1 MISLCILSVA
11 LLLDTVQI
19 PNDKTDFRWKTQEQR
34 GNIQFYSE
42 ISLDTKVVWKQLED
56 VSRELDQRLGLQS
69 SGKPIQLML
78 FKNHASYVNYLTPQI
93 PQAGRRKAIYYRN
106 GDVSQIYA
114 YHSHSVLTDLRH
126 EMTHAILHQ
135 HLPFVP
141 LWLDE
146 GLAEYFEEDEKA
158 RVSSQRIAAVQWKAR
173 VGSPPSLVSLE
184 SLASAEEMDAAA
196 YRDSWA
202 FVSFLLNES
211 PDSLKVLKS
220 FLNAIH
226 RGEAPGPFSAYAGAR
241 IPDFRTRGNSYF
253 RKITFRIVSASSQEP

>member
-1 MISLCILSVA
+1 MLSLCILSA
-11 LLLDTVQI
+11 TLMLDFMLS
-19 PNDKTDFRWKTQEQR
+19 PNHNQDSRWKTQDQR
-34 GNIQFYSE
+34 GNVEFYSE
-42 ISLDTKVVWKQLED
+42 IHFDTKVLWTQLED
-56 VSRELDQRLGLQS
+56 VSRELENRLGLQT

-78 FKNHASYVNYLTPQI
+78 FKNHASYVNYLSPQI

-114 YHSHSVLTDLRH
+114 YHSRSVLTDLRH

-158 RVSSQRIAAVQWKAR
+158 RTSSQRIATVQWKAR

-184 SLASAEEMDAAA
+184 SLSSAEEMDAAA

-202 FVSFLLNES
+202 IVSFLINES
-211 PDSLKVLKS
+211 PETLLILK
-220 FLNAIH
+220 NYMAAIH
-226 RGEAPGPFSAYAGAR
+226 RGGAPGPFSVWAGAR
-241 IPDFRTRGNSYF
+241 IPDFRTRANTYF
-253 RKITFRIVSASSQEP
+253 RKITFRLQFASSREP

>member
-1 MISLCILSVA
+1 MLSVA
-11 LLLDTVQI
+11 LLLDMMQI
-19 PNDKTDFRWKTQEQR
+19 PNDKTESRWRTRDQR
-34 GNIQFYSE
+34 ENVQFYSE
-42 ISLDTKVVWKQLED
+42 IHFDTDVVWEQLEN

-69 SGKPIQLML
+69 SGKPIQIML
-78 FKNHASYVNYLTPQI
+78 FKNHASYANYLTPQI

-158 RVSSQRIAAVQWKAR
+158 RVSSQRIATVQWKAR

-184 SLASAEEMDAAA
+184 SVSSAEEMDSAA

-202 FVSFLLNES
+202 FASFLLNES
-211 PDSLKVLKS
+211 PESLKVLK
-220 FLNAIH
+220 NYVTAIH
-226 RGEAPGPFSAYAGAR
+226 RGEAPGAFSSYAAAR
-241 IPDFRTRGNSYF
+241 IPDFRTRANSYF
-253 RKITFRIVSASSQEP
+253 RKITFRVVSASSREP